1 MEMQDVRRKFE
12 AFLEKGRKVS
22 RIGLN
27 LKSRIER
34 EYFNGWVCVKSENVK
49 TNVGPQESSRAEPSG
64 R

>member
-22 RIGLN
+22 RIA
-27 LKSRIER
+27 
-34 EYFNGWVCVKSENVK
+34 
-49 TNVGPQESSRAEPSG
+49 SRAEPRYGSLPLIYGNNSPRLNVG